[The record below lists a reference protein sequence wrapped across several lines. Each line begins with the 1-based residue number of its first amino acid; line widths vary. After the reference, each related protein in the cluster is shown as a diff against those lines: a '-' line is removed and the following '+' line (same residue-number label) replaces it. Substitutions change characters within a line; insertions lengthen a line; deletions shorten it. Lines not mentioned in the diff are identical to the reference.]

1 MDMLAMPHDT
11 HSVDM
16 ESLREKMDEIRDG
29 KMKMLVVLVH
39 RPSCPY
45 CQEYY
50 PEYEEICKKIPE
62 MCEGKG
68 SAVTIESDEYDES
81 LGETE
86 GVPTVMIATPGE
98 EGETKVRTLEGLE
111 RKVENLTKIVE
122 AMLMEMAGKSP
133 QEGKGF
139 IESALAATILGGTL
153 VGTHTSPMVQKYLK
167 QATEGLVGLSKATA
181 DVAEGTVD
189 MVSEQDLMKQLR
201 KSTEKLLKPKRKKS
215 RKIPKKS
222 QKKTRKNKRKGKKN

>member
-1 MDMLAMPHDT
+1 MEVVSHDDT

-16 ESLREKMDEIRDG
+16 ERLKEKMGEIRDG

-50 PEYEEICKKIPE
+50 PEYEKICELIPE
-62 MCEGKG
+62 MCEDKG
-68 SAVTIESDEYDES
+68 SAVKIESGEYDES
-81 LGETE
+81 LGEID

-98 EGETKVRTLEGLE
+98 DGDTKVKSLEGVE
-111 RKVENLTKIVE
+111 RKLENLTKIVE
-122 AMLMEMAGKSP
+122 AMLMEMADKPS
-133 QEGKGF
+133 QKGKGF

-153 VGTHTSPMVQKYLK
+153 AGTHTSPMVQKYLK

-189 MVSEQDLMKQLR
+189 MISEQDLMKQLR
-201 KSTEKLLKPKRKKS
+201 KSTDKLLKRKSKKS
-215 RKIPKKS
+215 RKISKKS
-222 QKKTRKNKRKGKKN
+222 QKKTRKKNKRKN